1 MEATFQATQV
11 TERGIHIPNIM
22 CVVRET
28 DGKIIVI
35 GYLVELI
42 FNVQLTSGSSSTTKI
57 FVDVD
62 RPGHHSGTS
71 IQATINIIL
80 FAFDF
85 IYTTIHVVNTS
96 SIVTHI
102 IPN

>member
-1 MEATFQATQV
+1 MEATFQATRI
-11 TERGIHIPNIM
+11 TEREIHIPNIM
-22 CVVRET
+22 CLASENRWQNHCNWLSCRVTFKV
-28 DGKIIVI
+28 KLASV
-35 GYLVELI
+35 
-42 FNVQLTSGSSSTTKI
+42 SSSLPRFSSRLT
-57 FVDVD
+57 D
-62 RPGHHSGTS
+62 PGHHSGTS

-80 FAFDF
+80 FVFDF